1 MTVIFNDLYTL
12 LIQTFMFNDLYA
24 LLIQTFMFNDLYTL
38 LIQTFMLMAT
48 LRTKQKTNIR
58 EIRIPKFV
66 LGNIKCL
73 D

>member
-1 MTVIFNDLYTL
+1 
-12 LIQTFMFNDLYA
+12 
-24 LLIQTFMFNDLYTL
+24 
-38 LIQTFMLMAT
+38 MLMAT

-58 EIRIPKFV
+58 EIPIPKFV